1 MTFEGSLWRTKRDD
15 FFEKV
20 AELRYVRRHDMCR
33 SVKQKEDVTK
43 GFPKEITVYL
53 QGMPF
58 FLQPCIQNQ
67 IVITQ
72 RLKIEFHSRRLA
84 L

>member
-20 AELRYVRRHDMCR
+20 AELRHDMCR

-72 RLKIEFHSRRLA
+72 RLEIEFHSRILA